1 MFVRARNGLAA
12 ALLMTTPAFCWGP
25 EGHRLIAEVAW
36 RHASAASQAEI
47 VKLLPPGETVMS
59 VASWADEI
67 RPQRRE
73 TAPWHYIN
81 IPVEAP
87 PGEWRPYC
95 PNDECIITAIQRFAA
110 KLANRESPAAGRE
123 EALRFLVHFVGDLH
137 QPLHCGDRR
146 DRGGN
151 DVAVVFRGKPTNL
164 HSIWDTPLLLET
176 LQGEGVRERLL
187 RGADHDE
194 FRRAAAGGPED
205 WVWDSQ
211 QASRDVA
218 YAALPPERPALLAD
232 EYAAQTYPVIERQ
245 IRLAGLRL
253 AAMLNRTLDPEIR
266 ENFLR
271 QPRQRQHSG
280 GR

>member
-1 MFVRARNGLAA
+1 MLVRLRNCVAAWLLAA
-12 ALLMTTPAFCWGP
+12 APAYCWGP
-25 EGHRLIAEVAW
+25 EGHRLIAEIAW
-36 RHASAASQAEI
+36 KHTTPAARAEI
-47 VKLLPPGETVMS
+47 VKLLPEGETVVS
-59 VASWADEI
+59 IAPWADEI

-81 IPVEAP
+81 IPIEVS

-95 PNDECIITAIQRFAA
+95 PGDECIITAIQRFAT
-110 KLANRESPAAGRE
+110 KLANRELPTPERE

-151 DVAVVFRGKPTNL
+151 DVPVVFRGKPTNL
-164 HSIWDTPLLLET
+164 HSVWDTPLLLEL
-176 LQGEGVRERLL
+176 LQNEGIRERLL
-187 RGADHDE
+187 READPDE
-194 FRRAAAGGPED
+194 FRRAGAGDAED

-211 QASRDVA
+211 RASRDTA

-232 EYAAQTYPVIERQ
+232 EYAAQAYPVIERQ
-245 IRLAGLRL
+245 VRLAGLRL
-253 AAMLNRTLDPEIR
+253 AAMLNRALDPEVR

-271 QPRQRQHSG
+271 HPRVRPGSG